1 MIELLVVIWKLLVIL
16 LLCSIGY
23 TLVFIWNI
31 FDCYNLRVK
40 EHWVKMIEQL
50 MVGIF
55 FMYVLFIFI
64 FGIIKCLI

>member
-1 MIELLVVIWKLLVIL
+1 MIELLTIIWKLLVIL

-40 EHWVKMIEQL
+40 ERWAKMIEQL

>member
-31 FDCYNLRVK
+31 FDCPNLRVK
-40 EHWVKMIEQL
+40 EHWAKMIEQL

>member
-31 FDCYNLRVK
+31 FDCHNLRVK
-40 EHWVKMIEQL
+40 EHWAKMIEQL